1 MNKSLALLSTALLL
15 ATASPAFAA
24 SSVDLTVTGLIT
36 PSACTLEL
44 PGVIDFGKISAKDLN
59 QDRQTRL
66 EDKTLQLT
74 VNCEAKT
81 LFALNPV
88 DNRAG
93 TSSSS
98 SPTAYGLGLIN
109 VTEKLGMYIFGLRN
123 QVTTPP
129 SADILQFRDGQW
141 RSFWIDDSATPNQLL
156 AFGGLQSD
164 VGYLP
169 EPIESASVEIW
180 LNTWIARADSLTLS
194 NEVALDGSATLELK
208 YL

>member
-1 MNKSLALLSTALLL
+1 MNKSLTLLSTALLL

-24 SSVDLTVTGLIT
+24 SSVDLTVKGLIT

-44 PGVIDFGKISAKDLN
+44 PGVVDFGKISAKDLN

-81 LFALNPV
+81 LFAINPI
-88 DNRAG
+88 DNRVG
-93 TSSSS
+93 
-98 SPTAYGLGLIN
+98 SPSQTHPAAYGLGLIN
-109 VTEKLGMYIFGLRN
+109 DTEKLGMYVFGLRN
-123 QVTTPP
+123 SVTEPP
-129 SADILQFRDGQW
+129 STEILQFRDGQW
-141 RSFWIDDSATPNQLL
+141 RSFWIDEYATPNQLL
-156 AFGGLQSD
+156 AFGGFQGD
-164 VGYLP
+164 IGYLP
-169 EPIESASVEIW
+169 EPIENASVEIW
-180 LNTWIARADSLTLS
+180 INTWIARADTLNLT